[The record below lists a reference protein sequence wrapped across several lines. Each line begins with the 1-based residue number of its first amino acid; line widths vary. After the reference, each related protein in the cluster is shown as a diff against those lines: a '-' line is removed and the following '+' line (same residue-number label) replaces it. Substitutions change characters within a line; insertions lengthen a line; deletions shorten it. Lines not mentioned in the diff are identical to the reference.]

1 MQDAPAWEYIPI
13 PTRDLQCLSVA
24 AVLLSAVAHADQAAE
39 AFPQSLRSLS
49 LEELMAI
56 DVSTASR
63 YPIHRAEVPAAVHV
77 ITQDEIRRS
86 GARSIPDALRLAP
99 GVEVA
104 QEGSYSWNVTMRG
117 FNGDLSNKL
126 LVLIDGR
133 SVYSPLFAGVFW
145 DVQDY
150 PIEDIDRIE
159 VVGGPGGALWGANA
173 VNGVIN
179 IITRTADQAPGVMA
193 SVGGGDEEQL
203 FGSVRVADALGDG
216 WHGRGYVKFFERD
229 AALPLS
235 GDPGIDDWDMWRAGF
250 RLDREV
256 DRDAW
261 TIQGDIYDGTETSRF
276 DRNFTLG
283 SLPTGG
289 PIIADID
296 LGGANVLGRW
306 SRQTESGSEF
316 RLQFY
321 FDRTQRDIP
330 QTFDED
336 RNTYDLDLQHRFQ
349 IGNRHDFV
357 WGTGVRLTEDSLGN
371 SAFAAFLPPDR
382 SDWTF
387 SAFAQD
393 RIELSKERVFL
404 TAGSKVEHNDYSG
417 WEVQPSFALT
427 TLVTPHQ
434 TVWAS
439 VSRSVRI
446 PARLDHDLLLT
457 VPVSIP
463 GLPVPLFVQVNGT
476 EDFDS
481 EKLWAYELGW
491 RAKLGAAVALD
502 LSVYHHEYEDL
513 QTQEQISPPFVVP
526 GPPTYLLFPFTLENG
541 KDASGDGATLAATWQ
556 ADDAWRLQ
564 FNYTYFN
571 LEVTPHPGTADAGT
585 FRAEG
590 DSPKHQ
596 AALYSYLDL
605 AHGVSLFAG
614 LRFVDELP
622 SQNVPDYFAFD
633 ANVIWR
639 FGKHF
644 ELSLAGRNLFD
655 PGHIE
660 FGSDTPRAIERSWY
674 ARLAWRN

>member
-1 MQDAPAWEYIPI
+1 MRIRTLELLCVSVVAILASADA
-13 PTRDLQCLSVA
+13 R
-24 AVLLSAVAHADQAAE
+24 ADPAAE
-39 AFPQSLRSLS
+39 SFSESLKALS

-63 YPIHRAEVPAAVHV
+63 YPIPRSEIPAAVFV

-86 GARSIPDALRLAP
+86 GARSIPDALRLVP

-104 QEGSYSWNVTMRG
+104 QEGSYSWDVTMRG

-150 PIEDIDRIE
+150 FLEDIDRIE
-159 VVGGPGGALWGANA
+159 VVGGPGGTLWGANA

-179 IITRTADQAPGVMA
+179 IITRPADQSPGVM
-193 SVGGGDEEQL
+193 VHGGAGDEEQL
-203 FGSVRVADALGDG
+203 FGGVRVAGALGGG
-216 WHGRGYVKFFERD
+216 WDGRGYVKYFERD

-235 GDPGIDDWDMWRAGF
+235 GEPGIDDWEMSRAGF
-250 RLDREV
+250 RFDREGGG
-256 DRDAW
+256 DAL
-261 TIQGDIYDGTETSRF
+261 TIQGDVYDGAETSRF

-296 LGGANVLGRW
+296 LGGANLLGRW
-306 SRQTESGSEF
+306 SRLSASGSEF

-336 RNTYDLDLQHRFQ
+336 RNTYDLDFQHRLP
-349 IGNRHDFV
+349 IGESHHFI
-357 WGTGVRLTEDSLGN
+357 WGTGVRLSEDSIGN
-371 SAFAAFLPPDR
+371 SAFVAFLPPDR

-393 RIELSKERVFL
+393 RIELSKDRVFL
-404 TAGSKVEHNDYSG
+404 TAGSKFEHNDYSG
-417 WEVQPSFALT
+417 WEVQPSVALT
-427 TLVTPHQ
+427 TLVTDRQ
-434 TVWAS
+434 TLWAS
-439 VSRSVRI
+439 VSRAVRI
-446 PARLDHDLLLT
+446 PSRLDHDLLLT
-457 VPVSIP
+457 APVSIP
-463 GLPVPLFVQVNGT
+463 GLPVPLFVQVDAP

-481 EKLWAYELGW
+481 EKLWAYEVGW
-491 RAKLGAAVALD
+491 RAELGADVALD

-513 QTQEQISPPFVVP
+513 QTQEQVSPPFLVP

-541 KDASGDGATLAATWQ
+541 KDASGNGATLAATWQ
-556 ADDAWRLQ
+556 PDDAWRLQ

-571 LEVTPHPGTADAGT
+571 LEVTPHPGTTDGGT

-605 AHGVSLFAG
+605 PHDVSLFAG
-614 LRFVDELP
+614 LRYVDELP

-639 FGKHF
+639 VSEHL

-660 FGSDTPRAIERSWY
+660 FGSDMPREIERSWY
-674 ARLAWRN
+674 ARLTWRY